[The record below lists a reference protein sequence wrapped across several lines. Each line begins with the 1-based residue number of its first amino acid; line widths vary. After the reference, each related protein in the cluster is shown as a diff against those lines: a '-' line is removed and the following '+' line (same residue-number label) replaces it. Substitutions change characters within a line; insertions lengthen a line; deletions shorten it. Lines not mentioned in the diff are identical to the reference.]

1 MQNIGRALLSYSAL
15 QAFDLLSDHLP
26 SHAQLLQPTHPH
38 LNSSGERSIA
48 EVHYSG
54 HLSEKEKLCYAPRM
68 VCAFYQV
75 SFQCKFQ
82 KLLQKQNPVIK
93 RSGRFGK
100 VEKAL
105 MSIEFNYLP
114 NMRTKSFP
122 QTKQLSFHNL
132 SYL

>member
-54 HLSEKEKLCYAPRM
+54 HLSEKEKLCYAPKDGL
-68 VCAFYQV
+68 CIL
-75 SFQCKFQ
+75 S
-82 KLLQKQNPVIK
+82 
-93 RSGRFGK
+93 
-100 VEKAL
+100 
-105 MSIEFNYLP
+105 SIFSVQISETAP
-114 NMRTKSFP
+114 KTESC
-122 QTKQLSFHNL
+122 H
-132 SYL
+132 